1 MEQVINSE
9 ILIDNKVSS
18 ELSKEFDINLM
29 NQVIEVVKSNLPVF
43 SKSGLNSTTYYTE
56 LGSKL
61 YGRVAIELIE
71 QVEVS
76 KSILVLKWLNKR
88 PVHLKFNYSQSSIQ
102 RLLQQLEYLNILL
115 HKDSN

>member
-1 MEQVINSE
+1 MEQVSNSNNNVDNAINT
-9 ILIDNKVSS
+9 

-29 NQVIEVVKSNLPVF
+29 NQVIEVVKCNLPVF
-43 SKSGLNSTTYYTE
+43 NKLGLNSTTYYTE

-76 KSILVLKWLNKR
+76 KSTIVLKWLNKR
-88 PVHLKFNYSQSSIQ
+88 QQIMKFNYSQSSIQ